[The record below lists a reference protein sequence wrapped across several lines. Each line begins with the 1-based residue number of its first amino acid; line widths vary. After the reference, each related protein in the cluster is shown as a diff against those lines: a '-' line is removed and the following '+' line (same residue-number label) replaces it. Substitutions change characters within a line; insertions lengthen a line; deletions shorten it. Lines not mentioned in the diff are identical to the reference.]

1 MSDTSTQREQSQY
14 TSQRP
19 QKQWFGAECRTAR
32 KKYHLAKKIHKI
44 NSSNTNKI
52 NLIKASKISIINGKK
67 TKLSNLPY
75 SVLINESNNGNFVSK
90 WIQTLKNILI
100 QDSRFKI
107 YLFGKQRPPDQNTS
121 HSIST
126 KIQVVVRSLLSY
138 LAVIISHHTP
148 CYKSSREPKQHICTS
163 KKVLSRL

>member
-1 MSDTSTQREQSQY
+1 MVYSLGDIMD
-14 TSQRP
+14 
-19 QKQWFGAECRTAR
+19 
-32 KKYHLAKKIHKI
+32 LDLVV
-44 NSSNTNKI
+44 SNQET
-52 NLIKASKISIINGKK
+52 LYVSIYK
-67 TKLSNLPY
+67 
-75 SVLINESNNGNFVSK
+75 
-90 WIQTLKNILI
+90 
-100 QDSRFKI
+100 SRFKI
-107 YLFGKQRPPDQNTS
+107 YLFGKQRPPAQNTS